1 MKIIKIFLLIFIKKN
16 GNEYEF
22 IDWTRIFDQE
32 LACGLNFNSRFPP
45 LNISSNTQS
54 ISGQLKYAMVSYG
67 FETVLNNQTFKL
79 KIRIKDRSLNNSNLI
94 ETQDLTLN
102 SIMSDN

>member
-1 MKIIKIFLLIFIKKN
+1 
-16 GNEYEF
+16 
-22 IDWTRIFDQE
+22 
-32 LACGLNFNSRFPP
+32 
-45 LNISSNTQS
+45 
-54 ISGQLKYAMVSYG
+54 MVSYG